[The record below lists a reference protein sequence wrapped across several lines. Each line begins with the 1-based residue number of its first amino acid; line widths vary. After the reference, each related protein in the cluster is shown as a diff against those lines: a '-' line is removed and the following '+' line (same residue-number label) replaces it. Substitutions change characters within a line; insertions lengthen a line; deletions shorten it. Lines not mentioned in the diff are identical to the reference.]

1 MSDPFKKCPFGLLH
15 LPVTATK
22 EEVNRQWRQLLRLA
36 HPDKSGELIGV
47 ATEQA
52 QILNHARDRA
62 LLLCKQVTPME
73 QQKRDEA
80 RRRQMDGAQAEK
92 KRAEENRVRLDEE
105 RRRAERKRAEESRIR
120 LEEER
125 RRAEISRPVYETI
138 YSFMA
143 RHSNEDRD
151 GLKNFEKLG
160 EFPAA
165 FFARTGQKASPFC
178 MYGAMYG
185 MAETINQNTDQAQAA
200 KVNLE
205 RLQFEL
211 REREIKAEHATGRLD
226 ELIKERE
233 LERAESIDRGVKE
246 ASNDREEL
254 EDLRRKESASVGV
267 INNLRRGEEEF
278 TKRLV
283 EMRATRSA
291 AIRDSAV
298 SRSNLDIS
306 IKRGAEL
313 EEQLDEAYAQ
323 VAELTAKLDAAIGG
337 DKKRK
342 GVGLEVNDGSKSRKV
357 LDPEMEKVVETFL
370 DQHLKQRD
378 KNFIASLDIWAELEK
393 EVPNWDEE
401 AFLICLKKFVIYKF
415 GKAVRGATRTKI
427 NTKEK
432 HHGFL
437 NLCFE

>member
-36 HPDKSGELIGV
+36 HPDKSGELVGV

-80 RRRQMDGAQAEK
+80 RRRQMDVAQAERKRAEENKIRLEEERRRAEK
-92 KRAEENRVRLDEE
+92 KRAEENR
-105 RRRAERKRAEESRIR
+105 IR
-120 LEEER
+120 LEEEG

-143 RHSNEDRD
+143 KHSNEDRD
-151 GLKNFEKLG
+151 GLTNFLKLG

-165 FFARTGQKASPFC
+165 YFARTGQKATPFY

-185 MAETINQNTDQAQAA
+185 MAETINRSTAQAQAA

-233 LERAESIDRGVKE
+233 SERAESISRGVKE
-246 ASNDREEL
+246 VSNEL
-254 EDLRRKESASVGV
+254 EDLRRKESASAGV

-313 EEQLDEAYAQ
+313 EERLDEAHKR

-342 GVGLEVNDGSKSRKV
+342 GEALEANDGSKSRKV
-357 LDPEMEKVVETFL
+357 LDPGMEKVIETFL
-370 DQHLKQRD
+370 HQHLKQKE
-378 KNFIASLDIWAELEK
+378 KNFIASLDIWAEFEK
-393 EVPNWDEE
+393 EVPNGDEE

-415 GKAVRGATRTKI
+415 AKAVRGATRTKI
-427 NTKEK
+427 NTNEK